1 MKSDGQ
7 NGKDQYRGT
16 VERQQEKGGK
26 RGNMQKVEEREGD
39 HEAGKMTGKAV
50 YK

>member
-1 MKSDGQ
+1 M
-7 NGKDQYRGT
+7 GKIST
-16 VERQQEKGGK
+16 VEPWKKQQEKGGK
-26 RGNMQKVEEREGD
+26 RGNMQKVEEQEGD

>member
-1 MKSDGQ
+1 MGEM
-7 NGKDQYRGT
+7 GKKIST
-16 VERQQEKGGK
+16 VKPWKKQQEKRGK